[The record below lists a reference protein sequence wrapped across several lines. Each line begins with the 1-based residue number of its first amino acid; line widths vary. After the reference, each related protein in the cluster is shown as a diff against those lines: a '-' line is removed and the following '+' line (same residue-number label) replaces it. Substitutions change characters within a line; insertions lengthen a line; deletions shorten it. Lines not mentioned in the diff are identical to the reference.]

1 MTKSGFEYIE
11 WEDRTSQADEAFSL
25 ACAPL
30 FSLAASRCVRKR
42 LSPRRTSPRVSHH
55 ALFLKRARTVFLLA
69 SVRFH
74 LSLARV
80 VCQKVRFG
88 CRTTMRRTPP
98 SRTSPHSRP
107 KSSCCSLR
115 RPSRQPSGR
124 IRRCA
129 PSRFW
134 VTFVLI
140 GWRWGSLRVLARL
153 FCVACLLCVLCVW
166 LSLQKLSDF
175 YDEMLA
181 QFWAEPS
188 EGNRGPTVEE
198 LRNCEKTALK
208 AAFKEV

>member
-11 WEDRTSQADEAFSL
+11 WEDRTSQADEACSL

-115 RPSRQPSGR
+115 SALRKPSGR
-124 IRRCA
+124 TRRCA
-129 PSRFW
+129 HSRF
-134 VTFVLI
+134 F
-140 GWRWGSLRVLARL
+140 GSFR
-153 FCVACLLCVLCVW
+153 VACLLLCLVRW
-166 LSLQKLSDF
+166 FSLQKLSDF